1 MDHSLTSWSKFIWL
15 PYESIMIFTL
25 ATQPL
30 DKANGLMSL
39 PKDLIISAETLVL
52 YAANMILLVNIL
64 PSTQQHPKFILAL
77 FMVIEHPSHGMY
89 FGCTT

>member
-25 ATQPL
+25 ATQ
-30 DKANGLMSL
+30 ANGLMSL
-39 PKDLIISAETLVL
+39 PKDLIISAETLVF
-52 YAANMILLVNIL
+52 YAANMILLVNIF
-64 PSTQQHPKFILAL
+64 PSTQRHPKYILAL
-77 FMVIEHPSHGMY
+77 FMVIEHTSHGMY